1 MNYRHEFHAGN
12 FADVFKHIL
21 LTRILAYLMRK
32 DAPAVYIDTHS
43 GAGLYDLAGEA
54 AKATKEALAGVGRL
68 KPPFPPLVEELVA
81 DWARLAGVDA
91 KLAMP
96 AIYPGSPLIAQQLL
110 RAQDRICLV
119 EKHHGA
125 AGSLRIACGR
135 DRRLKLFEADGY
147 ATLKAL
153 VPPPERRGLVLIDP
167 PFEASSEFADLRLA
181 LDEAL
186 KRWPQ
191 GTFAIWYPVKDQE
204 PERLV
209 AHLAAMR
216 REKVLRLELDIDSPT
231 PGALS
236 ACGMIVI
243 NAPFVL
249 AAEARRLLP
258 WLAQT
263 MRQGDNPRWRVDE
276 VRAG

>member
-12 FADVFKHIL
+12 FADVFKHII
-21 LTRILAYLMRK
+21 LTRILAYMLRK
-32 DAPAVYIDTHS
+32 EGAAVFIDTHA
-43 GAGLYDLAGEA
+43 GAGHYDLAGEA
-54 AKATKEALAGVGRL
+54 AKATREALAGVGRL
-68 KPPFPPLVEELVA
+68 KPPFPPAVDDLVA
-81 DWARLAGVDA
+81 DWARLAGVAAD
-91 KLAMP
+91 LDLP
-96 AIYPGSPLIAQQLL
+96 ATYPGSPLIAQQML
-110 RAQDRICLV
+110 RAHDRLCLV

-125 AGSLRIACGR
+125 AVALRVACGR
-135 DRRLKLFEADGY
+135 DRRLKIFEADGY
-147 ATLKAL
+147 ATLKGL
-153 VPPPERRGLVLIDP
+153 VPPLERRGLVLIDP
-167 PFEASSEFADLRLA
+167 PFEASSEFADLRIA

-186 KRWPQ
+186 RRWPL

-204 PERLV
+204 PEKLV

-216 REKVLRLELDIDSPT
+216 LEKLLRLEIDIASPT
-231 PGALS
+231 QGALS

-243 NAPFVL
+243 NAPFTL

-263 MRQGDNPRWRVDE
+263 MRQGENPRWRVDE

>member
-12 FADVFKHIL
+12 FADVFKHII

-32 DAPAVYIDTHS
+32 EGAAVFIDTHA
-43 GAGLYDLAGEA
+43 GAGQYDLTGEA
-54 AKATKEALAGVGRL
+54 AKATREALAGVGRL
-68 KPPFPPLVEELVA
+68 KPPFPPAVAALVA
-81 DWARLAGVDA
+81 EWARLAGVKAD
-91 KLAMP
+91 LAVP
-96 AIYPGSPLIAQQLL
+96 TTYPGSPLIAQSML
-110 RAQDRICLV
+110 RAHDRLCLV

-125 AGSLRIACGR
+125 AVALRVACGR

-153 VPPPERRGLVLIDP
+153 LPPPERRGLVLIDP
-167 PFEASSEFADLRLA
+167 PFEESTEFADLRTA

-186 KRWPQ
+186 RRWPL
-191 GTFAIWYPVKDQE
+191 GTYAIWYPVKDQE

-209 AHLAAMR
+209 AHLAALR
-216 REKVLRLELDIDSPT
+216 LANVLRLELDIASPV

-236 ACGMIVI
+236 ACGMIII
-243 NAPFVL
+243 NPPFVL
-249 AAEARRLLP
+249 AEEARRLLP

-263 MRQGDNPRWRVDE
+263 MRQSDNPRWHVDV
-276 VRAG
+276 VRAD